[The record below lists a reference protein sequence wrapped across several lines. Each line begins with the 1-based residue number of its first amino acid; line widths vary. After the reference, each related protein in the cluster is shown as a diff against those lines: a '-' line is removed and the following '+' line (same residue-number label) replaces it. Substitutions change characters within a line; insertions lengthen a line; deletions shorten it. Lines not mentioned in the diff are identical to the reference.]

1 MVTYLSAAWFRE
13 LGETSVSSDAPVVL
27 RQVVTGAPD
36 GDVHYDVAVSGSHAV
51 IVPVDE
57 NAGTREPD
65 LTFSSDY
72 PTACAIAA
80 GRLSTH
86 AALAAGRLRV
96 RGDLSR
102 VSQRADAVGTGLD
115 PVPPA
120 LRAVTQFPNL
130 PESAP

>member
-13 LGETSVSSDAPVVL
+13 LGETSVPSDAPVVL

-36 GDVHYDVAVSGSHAV
+36 GDVRYDVAVSGSGAV

-57 NAGTREPD
+57 NAESREPD

-72 PTACAIAA
+72 PTACAVAA

-102 VSQRADAVGTGLD
+102 VSQRADAVGSGLD

-120 LRAVTQFPNL
+120 LRAVTEFPIL